1 MSNLEDTIREVLAR
15 GELNS
20 LSVHFSA
27 TSGKFCASFTPTS
40 VFGISFAED
49 PDPVKALHLALT
61 TVKLKSKRTFVKD
74 QDLVGTIHQETVD
87 VPPAM
92 ADEYLAGIQAKTA
105 ARVASEDGLPDPC
118 A

>member
-1 MSNLEDTIREVLAR
+1 MHLGELESKIRELADR
-15 GELNS
+15 GD
-20 LSVHFSA
+20 LSHISIA
-27 TSGKFCASFTPTS
+27 TSQGGKQWRASFTPTS

-49 PDPVKALHLALT
+49 PDPVKALLLALT

-87 VPPAM
+87 VEQPT
-92 ADEYLAGIQAKTA
+92 DEYLAGIQAKTA
-105 ARVASEDGLPDPC
+105 ERAAEDGLPDPC